1 MTDDEYPWGEDPII
15 ETEEWHANAMKQA
28 SFCDLKRACVC
39 AVCAGRPCACNVAVL
54 AEVLR
59 DAAQIPRAAGVAI
72 VGVRA
77 VNKGERASD

>member
-1 MTDDEYPWGEDPII
+1 M
-15 ETEEWHANAMKQA
+15 
-28 SFCDLKRACVC
+28 R
-39 AVCAGRPCACNVAVL
+39 NVATVVFL

-77 VNKGERASD
+77 AAEDARRGGEVT